1 MDPVQ
6 QIENEHLGHSDT
18 PVLADSGYTVHDG
31 RRPQPPIVVPGEGTA
46 PPSDAIVLFD
56 GTGLDAWVSVKDPAA
71 PAGWKVENGYLE
83 VEPQSGNIETRQA
96 FGSIQLHLEFAS
108 PTEIQ
113 GDGQGRGNSGIFLM
127 TCYEIQI
134 LDNHD
139 NPTYAD
145 GTVGGIYGQYPP
157 LVNAIRKPGAWNVYD
172 IIWEAPVFE
181 GEALLRPA
189 FVTVLFNGVLLHH
202 HRELQGPT
210 MHKALTQ
217 YAPHAER
224 LPLRLQDHGNPVRF
238 RNIWVR
244 EIGCQA

>member
-1 MDPVQ
+1 MEPVLQ
-6 QIENEHLGHSDT
+6 MENEHLGYSDT

-31 RRPQPPIVVPGEGTA
+31 RRPQPPIVTPGDGDA

-56 GTGLDAWVSVKDPAA
+56 GTDLAAWASVNDPGA
-71 PAGWKVENGYLE
+71 PASWKVESGYME
-83 VEPQSGNIETRQA
+83 VVPRTGNIETRQA
-96 FGSIQLHLEFAS
+96 FGSMQLHLEFAS
-108 PTEIQ
+108 PTEVK

-127 TCYEIQI
+127 TCYEVQI
-134 LDNHD
+134 LDNYE

-157 LVNAIRKPGAWNVYD
+157 RVNAIRKPGAWNAYD
-172 IIWEAPVFE
+172 IVWEAPVFA
-181 GEALLRPA
+181 GDALVSPA
-189 FVTVLFNGVLLHH
+189 YITVLFNGILLHH
-202 HRELQGPT
+202 HLELQGPT

-217 YAPHAER
+217 YAPHAAR

-244 EIGCQA
+244 ELGL